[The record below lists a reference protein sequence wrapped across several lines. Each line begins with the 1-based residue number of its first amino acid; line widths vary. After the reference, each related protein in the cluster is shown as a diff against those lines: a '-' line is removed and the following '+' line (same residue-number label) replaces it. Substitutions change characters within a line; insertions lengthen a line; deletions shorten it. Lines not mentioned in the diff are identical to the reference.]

1 MYHTFFKGMEMINN
15 ALLEITPALILFC
28 LISTITPGPN
38 NILLANS
45 GANFGIKRTLPHVL
59 GIRFG
64 MTLLHILI
72 LFGLG
77 GMFKHWPYL
86 HKVFAFVAA
95 SYIVYMAIKIALAKR
110 HSDKKALQP
119 MGVLQA
125 ASFQAINP
133 KSWASLMTASSV
145 FTLTGDLYWSSAV
158 LCIIMFN
165 IATLPGTFMWITIGK
180 LVSNR
185 LQEPKFHRYF
195 SVSMGLL
202 LLATL
207 PMIFI

>member
-1 MYHTFFKGMEMINN
+1 MINN

-64 MTLLHILI
+64 MTILHIMI

-77 GMFKHWPYL
+77 EMFKHWPYL
-86 HKVFAFVAA
+86 HKVFTFIAT
-95 SYIVYMAIKIALAKR
+95 SYIVYMSIKIACAKMP
-110 HSDKKALQP
+110 SDKKSLQP
-119 MGVLQA
+119 MGILQA

-145 FTLTGDLYWSSAV
+145 FTLTGELYWSSAL
-158 LCIIMFN
+158 LCIMMFN

-180 LVSNR
+180 LVSKR

>member
-1 MYHTFFKGMEMINN
+1 MINS
-15 ALLEITPALILFC
+15 ALLELVPALMLFC

-45 GANFGIKRTLPHVL
+45 GANFGIRRTLPHVM
-59 GIRFG
+59 GSSFG
-64 MTLLHILI
+64 MTLRHIMI
-72 LFGLG
+72 VFRLG
-77 GMFKHWPYL
+77 EMFKHWPYL
-86 HKVFAFVAA
+86 HKVFTFIAA
-95 SYIVYMAIKIALAKR
+95 GYIVYMSIKIACSKIP
-110 HSDKKALQP
+110 SDKKSLQP
-119 MGVLQA
+119 MGILQA

-145 FTLTGDLYWSSAV
+145 FTLTGELFWSSAL
-158 LCIIMFN
+158 LCIMMFN

-180 LVSNR
+180 LVSKR

-207 PMIFI
+207 PMMFI

>member
-1 MYHTFFKGMEMINN
+1 MINS
-15 ALLEITPALILFC
+15 ALLELAPALMLFC

-45 GANFGIKRTLPHVL
+45 GANFGIRRTLPHVI

-64 MTLLHILI
+64 MTILHIMI

-77 GMFKHWPYL
+77 EMFKHWPYL
-86 HKVFAFVAA
+86 HKVFSFIAA
-95 SYIVYMAIKIALAKR
+95 GYIVYMSIKIACSKM
-110 HSDKKALQP
+110 HSDKKSLQP
-119 MGVLQA
+119 MSILQA

-145 FTLTGDLYWSSAV
+145 FTLTGELYWSSAL
-158 LCIIMFN
+158 LCIMMFN

-180 LVSNR
+180 LVSKR

-195 SVSMGLL
+195 NVSMGLL
-202 LLATL
+202 LLTTL
-207 PMIFI
+207 PMMFI

>member
-1 MYHTFFKGMEMINN
+1 MINS
-15 ALLEITPALILFC
+15 ALLELAPALILFC

-45 GANFGIKRTLPHVL
+45 GANFGIKRTLPHVI

-64 MTLLHILI
+64 MTILHIMI

-77 GMFKHWPYL
+77 EMFKHWPYL
-86 HKVFAFVAA
+86 HKVFTFIAA
-95 SYIVYMAIKIALAKR
+95 SYIVYMSIKIACAKMP
-110 HSDKKALQP
+110 SDKKSLQP
-119 MGVLQA
+119 MGILQA

-202 LLATL
+202 LLTTL